1 MEKRERMRFLSL
13 KAELFACNLEG
24 LITIDYNITGPL
36 DRPKIKKHEKLF
48 EE

>member
-24 LITIDYNITGPL
+24 LITTTISL
-36 DRPKIKKHEKLF
+36 DRPKIKT
-48 EE
+48 